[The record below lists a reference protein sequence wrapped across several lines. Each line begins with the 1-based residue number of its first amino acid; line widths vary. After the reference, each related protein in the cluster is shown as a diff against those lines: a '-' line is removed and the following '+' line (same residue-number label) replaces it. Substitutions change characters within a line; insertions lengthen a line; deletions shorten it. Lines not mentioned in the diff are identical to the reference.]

1 MPARAIS
8 QRPLERPLLLSIDLR
23 NGCVTAAGELDR
35 LVAHRL
41 GDALHALGVTGHRT
55 WTIDAAGLT
64 FCDAAGLR
72 ALAAGA
78 ALAEDRGCVLRLVAP
93 SPFTVRLLRLTG
105 MADLLDRPA
114 ARPPLGVAQ
123 ARGGRRA
130 PVVGRP
136 TMPRTS

>member
-1 MPARAIS
+1 MHARGNP
-8 QRPLERPLLLSIDLR
+8 QRPLLLSIDLQT
-23 NGCVTAAGELDR
+23 GCVTAAGELDR

-41 GDALHALGVTGHRT
+41 GDALHALSLTGHRE
-55 WTIDAAGLT
+55 WAVDASGLT
-64 FCDAAGLR
+64 FCDAEGLR